1 MEKENFILVH
11 HYCEHTQI
19 PVDFIYSL
27 HEYGFIETKQIE
39 NDVYIQDFDLV
50 EIERISRLQNELG
63 INLEGIDAINH
74 IMQKMNRLES
84 EVRMLK
90 DRLKIYEP

>member
-27 HEYGFIETKQIE
+27 QEYGFIETKQIE

-84 EVRMLK
+84 ELRILK